1 MKTGWTWDRSLYASE
16 NSERRRGSTFWKFR
30 TWKGVYVLEIQNV
43 RSGNSER
50 RNDFDRPKEFGR
62 RNDSGEVKRPWAI
75 EMTDSA
81 GSSIS
86 SVGRSIDL
94 DPWNVLHRNA
104 VGCRRPDHPTTKRDE
119 MMDLSGPVNTFRT
132 WNVLN
137 RSIIYLDREA
147 DHPTTKREFYFLPGS
162 RILRSRLFPVGR
174 PGVGGDRLTLGLF
187 WGS

>member
-1 MKTGWTWDRSLYASE
+1 MDRERTEDRGMKTGWTWDRSLYASE

-50 RNDFDRPKEFGR
+50 RNDFDRPKGFGR
-62 RNDSGEVKRPWAI
+62 RNDSGEVKRPWA
-75 EMTDSA
+75 
-81 GSSIS
+81 
-86 SVGRSIDL
+86 
-94 DPWNVLHRNA
+94 WNVLHRNA
-104 VGCRRPDHPTTKRDE
+104 VGCRGPNHPTTKPDE